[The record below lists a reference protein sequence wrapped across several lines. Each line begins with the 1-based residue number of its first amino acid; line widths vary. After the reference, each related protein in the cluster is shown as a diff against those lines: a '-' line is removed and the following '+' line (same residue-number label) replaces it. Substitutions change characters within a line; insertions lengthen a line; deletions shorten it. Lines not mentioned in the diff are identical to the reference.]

1 VSRSVTVSVRKHSLT
16 LSVSKKALQNTTD
29 PPKGVEL
36 GLGEAWHRRFV
47 IPAFRTQTKGPSNF
61 KSVTSTYKALGHQS
75 YICKADSKTKHIS
88 HLWWC
93 TPLIPA
99 LGRQRQADL

>member
-1 VSRSVTVSVRKHSLT
+1 MSRSVTVSVRKHSLT

-47 IPAFRTQTKGPSNF
+47 IPAFRK
-61 KSVTSTYKALGHQS
+61 LGEKECQLREVQS
-75 YICKADSKTKHIS
+75 QPRNKELGMTGSGCKVD
-88 HLWWC
+88 
-93 TPLIPA
+93 
-99 LGRQRQADL
+99 R